1 MSLTELPISF
11 QSESVQARVFEVFF
25 RAIALSL
32 RENAEHQ
39 VDLTVERGKL
49 TGDLHNDIFFEFLTI
64 E

>member
-39 VDLTVERGKL
+39 IDLTVERGKFSC
-49 TGDLHNDIFFEFLTI
+49 DLHDDIFFKFLTV